1 MSVNIDITQK
11 VYDFI
16 DGATGQKL
24 SAEEFAKKY
33 PAVGIARHAT
43 SIGNEET
50 TKRVQE
56 QTKE

>member
-1 MSVNIDITQK
+1 MSVNINITKK

-16 DGATGQKL
+16 DGTTGQKL

-33 PAVGIARHAT
+33 PAVGIARHAAST
-43 SIGNEET
+43 GNEET
-50 TKRVQE
+50 TKGPQE